1 MATLTTQVIIRS
13 GITPSYAAV
22 NGAGDA
28 CEVGDDVYLHFKNTN
43 AATCTVT
50 LAIPTGASTFSGVT
64 YTSTAVV
71 IPATTG
77 DKLIG
82 PITSQ
87 LYKDPTTGLCQITYS
102 GTSTN
107 TTVACVKLQEA

>member
-1 MATLTTQVIIRS
+1 MATLTTQSISRAGV
-13 GITPSYAAV
+13 TPTYAAV
-22 NGAGDA
+22 AGGGDA
-28 CEVGDDVYLHFKNTN
+28 CEVGDDIYLHFKNTN

-50 LAIPTGASTFSGVT
+50 LAIPASASTYPNVT
-64 YTSTAVV
+64 YTNVAVV

-82 PITSQ
+82 PISA
-87 LYKDPTTGLCQITYS
+87 LFKDTTTGLCTLTYT

-107 TTVACVKLQEA
+107 TTVGCFKLQAP